1 MDIKDVLHQL
11 VDRGLNISSHNDFV
25 EFSGYIPHPS
35 HHEVFA
41 DGRIDIVFYSDN
53 EVDLDYSIVITDETI
68 NNTYDG
74 QIGTFHKV
82 TKDKLQEVLDYIFCC
97 DFIVLG

>member
-11 VDRGLNISSHNDFV
+11 IDRGLNISSYNDFV
-25 EFSGYIPHPS
+25 EFSGYIPHPR
-35 HHEVFA
+35 HHEVFVE
-41 DGRIDIVFYSDN
+41 GSIEIVASNDN
-53 EVDLDYSIVITDETI
+53 EVDLDYSIIITDETI

-74 QIGTFHKV
+74 QTGTFHKV
-82 TKDKLQEVLDYIFCC
+82 TRDKLQEVIDCIFCC